1 MARPG
6 KDSTLRLIAERSQSA
21 VTMRKAAAAKYVGIT
36 QDALDFHLLMGNV
49 ESGVERD
56 RFGECQVFEKEALD
70 ALKRLIEKRR
80 PVQSEIDRLESD
92 LKSLDE
98 AVRADALRSLLRLG
112 DPLILPPL
120 LRELFGLRAH
130 KAELFAEAEEAL
142 VRMGAPAAAVL
153 SGRRDDDGEYG
164 DLARAVLDR
173 IRPESVGEKIARRAA
188 KLAGLGRTE
197 NPYTLVLKLLEI
209 SDPRVIA
216 PLFDSFDDRWGSCL
230 AYRAEDAFARMGEPA
245 VGPLLDAL
253 GHTHPR
259 ARALAAAALGRVG
272 DSCALGPLL
281 AALADE
287 ELVRASAAAAL
298 AYFSDRRAT
307 KVLIASLRDPAPG
320 VRAAAASALWRAPD
334 ADVKAALET
343 ATHDPDV
350 FVRQSAAY
358 ALKNPGRGP
367 REIEPLLAALIA
379 HEQEV
384 RGPAV
389 QSLART
395 LDPRAYGRLQC
406 TSDFSY
412 AGLQYTFANVL
423 AAFND
428 PRAAGA
434 RADAEWLEERE

>member
-1 MARPG
+1 M
-6 KDSTLRLIAERSQSA
+6 
-21 VTMRKAAAAKYVGIT
+21 TMKKAAAAKYVGIT
-36 QDALDFHLLMGNV
+36 QDALDFHLLTGNV
-49 ESGVERD
+49 ESRVEKD
-56 RFGECQVFEKEALD
+56 RFGECQVFEKNALD

-80 PVQSEIDRLESD
+80 PLQSEIDRLDSD

-98 AVRADALRSLLRLG
+98 QVRADALRSLLRLG

-130 KAELFAEAEEAL
+130 KAELLAEAEEAL
-142 VRMGAPAAAVL
+142 VRMGAPAAVML

-173 IRPESVGEKIARRAA
+173 IRPESVGEKIARRAE
-188 KLAGLGRTE
+188 KLASLGKEKRGF
-197 NPYTLVLKLLEI
+197 NSCVLKLLEMP
-209 SDPRVIA
+209 DPRIIA
-216 PLFDSFDDRWGSCL
+216 PLFDSFDDRWGNCL
-230 AYRAEDAFARMGEPA
+230 AYRAEDAFARMGESA
-245 VGPLLDAL
+245 VGPLLAAL

-259 ARALAAAALGRVG
+259 ARALAAAALGRSG
-272 DSCALGPLL
+272 DALALGPLL

-287 ELVRASAAAAL
+287 ESVRASAAAAL

-307 KVLIASLRDPAPG
+307 KVLLASLRDPAPG
-320 VRAAAASALWRAPD
+320 VRAAAASALWRAHD
-334 ADVKAALET
+334 AGVRAALQT
-343 ATHDPDV
+343 AMRDPDV

-379 HEQEV
+379 GEQEV

-389 QSLART
+389 EALART

-406 TSDFSY
+406 TAGFSY
-412 AGLQYTFANVL
+412 AGLQYTFADVL

-434 RADAEWLEERE
+434 RADAEWIEERG